1 MPIQYSG
8 IVNTAHRYPS
18 RPLAMGRIHFRLGTS
33 VETYVETAVVSIC
46 ILVSNLWAANIIF
59 GGTGRLVL
67 LSLLLGCSS
76 RGNID
81 CVLINK
87 GLAEHGRQLVHRY
100 DGSEVEVCVNL
111 SGLAG

>member
-1 MPIQYSG
+1 MPIQYHG
-8 IVNTAHRYPS
+8 VVNTVIRAHHPH
-18 RPLAMGRIHFRLGTS
+18 LAMGRIPFRLGTS

-46 ILVSNLWAANIIF
+46 ILISNLWAANIIF

-76 RGNID
+76 RCDVD

-87 GLAEHGRQLVHRY
+87 GLAEHR
-100 DGSEVEVCVNL
+100 SEPVQGYNGIEIESRVDL
-111 SGLAG
+111 RRLAG